1 MFAATGSRVVNH
13 VVYVLFAGG
22 IRNQESV
29 GQQFLMNQNASLPQ
43 GNVMNNMLTGAAP
56 SSNAIHDPWAPV
68 LNTPMME
75 QGTLFKEVLYKNF
88 AQSFE

>member
-1 MFAATGSRVVNH
+1 MKRRNFLKKAGLAAAGITGVPYILPTGRLFAATGSRVVNH

-29 GQQFLMNQNASLPQ
+29 GQQYLMNQNSALPE

-56 SSNAIHDPWAPV
+56 SRRR
-68 LNTPMME
+68 
-75 QGTLFKEVLYKNF
+75 
-88 AQSFE
+88 